1 MKTLFIG
8 WNRCS
13 TSRKAQKKLDELNVD
28 YTFRDMMEETP
39 TEDELTQWIKTSG
52 LPIKRFF
59 NTSGMQYRE
68 LNLKD
73 KLEDMSDAEKIAL
86 LATSGKLIKRPLVVK
101 GNTIIPGYKEAE
113 YEAL

>member
-1 MKTLFIG
+1 MKTQFIG

-39 TEDELTQWIKTSG
+39 SEEELTAWINVSR
-52 LPIKRFF
+52 LPIKRFY
-59 NTSGMQYRE
+59 NTSGIQYRE

-73 KLEDMSDAEKIAL
+73 KLDTMSDKEKIAL
-86 LATSGKLIKRPLVVK
+86 LATSGKLIKRPLVIQGDTV
-101 GNTIIPGYKEAE
+101 IVGYKEAE